1 MFSRVC
7 SSYAQVLVQL
17 MVAASIDGPLHQQLA
32 TALPFAPLP
41 PLDFTRATLAQR
53 KAPVV
58 LQYAWR

>member
-1 MFSRVC
+1 
-7 SSYAQVLVQL
+7 
-17 MVAASIDGPLHQQLA
+17 MVAVSIDGPLHQQLA

>member
-1 MFSRVC
+1 
-7 SSYAQVLVQL
+7 

-32 TALPFAPLP
+32 TALLFAPLP

-53 KAPVV
+53 KAPAV